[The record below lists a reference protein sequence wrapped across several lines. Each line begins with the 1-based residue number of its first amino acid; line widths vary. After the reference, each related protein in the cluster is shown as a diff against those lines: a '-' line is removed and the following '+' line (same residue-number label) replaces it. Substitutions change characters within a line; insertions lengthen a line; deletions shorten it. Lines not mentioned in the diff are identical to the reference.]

1 MFWQLGSDGYKA
13 LGVLRCE
20 LRRARVVL
28 GIGSGWGCL
37 GYGVRPGRS
46 QLGEVGVYPT
56 TNGSFSAGALVTSLL
71 PFSLAVVVEW

>member
-1 MFWQLGSDGYKA
+1 MGIRPWGFSGVGLGGHAWCGA
-13 LGVLRCE
+13 LAPAG
-20 LRRARVVL
+20 VVL
-28 GIGSGWGCL
+28 GTGSGPAGA
-37 GYGVRPGRS
+37 G